1 MTGVPRFTPCRGRG
15 SNRRRA
21 FARLALTGLL
31 VASPTVIG
39 AAVPA
44 VDSSRVELVRLIR
57 DVAGCVGISPLFAE
71 ALARA
76 ESGLDPR
83 AVSAKG
89 ALGLFQLL
97 PVTAREMGVPER
109 DVFDPAV
116 NAAAGLR
123 YFRRQAKRFD
133 SIPLAL
139 VAYNA
144 GPEVARRWTRDRAA
158 YVPPETQ
165 RFVEHV
171 LSIHRRL
178 KRAAP
183 EPRDPLREGGCDKL
197 LPRTRRAPGIG
208 R

>member
-15 SNRRRA
+15 SNRRSA
-21 FARLALTGLL
+21 FARVALACLL
-31 VASPTVIG
+31 VASPAVVG
-39 AAVPA
+39 AAVPS
-44 VDSSRVELVRLIR
+44 VDSSRGVARLIR
-57 DVAGCVGISPLFAE
+57 DVANCVGISPIFAE
-71 ALARA
+71 ALGRA
-76 ESGLDPR
+76 ESGLDPH

-97 PVTAREMGVPER
+97 PVTAREMGVAER
-109 DVFDPAV
+109 DIFDPAV

-123 YFRRQAKRFD
+123 YFRRQAIRFD

-158 YVPPETQ
+158 YVPLETQ
-165 RFVEHV
+165 RFVDHV
-171 LSIHRRL
+171 IDIYRRL

-183 EPRDPLREGGCDKL
+183 EPMDPLREAGCDKL
-197 LPRTRRAPGIG
+197 LPRTRRALGIG